1 MRWHVQQK
9 VLRSICNIHQAVHA
23 FQKGLRSKYRN
34 FLVNITA
41 GYNSL
46 LKNTQKSAFVQF
58 ENMK

>member
-9 VLRSICNIHQAVHA
+9 VLRSICNIHQAVPA
-23 FQKGLRSKYRN
+23 VQKGLRSKNGN

-46 LKNTQKSAFVQF
+46 LKHTQKSASVQF